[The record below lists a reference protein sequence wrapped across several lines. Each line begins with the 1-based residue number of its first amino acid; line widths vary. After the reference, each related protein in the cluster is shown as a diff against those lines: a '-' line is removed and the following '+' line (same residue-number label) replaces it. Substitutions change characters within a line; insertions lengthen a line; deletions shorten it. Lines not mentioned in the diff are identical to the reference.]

1 MTKPRHSDYFRNPSC
16 QDDKRTHEVPATLVF
31 GTGVRQFGDILARVE
46 VTGSDRE
53 GLDRWAVAAT
63 GLGTAVSAE
72 PLAGG
77 DRMVLLTRL
86 RSLADLLA
94 SAYAADLEVCKVVLP
109 RTAPTE

>member
-1 MTKPRHSDYFRNPSC
+1 MTTPRSSDYFRNPSC
-16 QDDKRTHEVPATLVF
+16 QDKMRTHEVPVALVF
-31 GTGVRQFGDILARVE
+31 GTGVRRFGDILARVE

-53 GLDRWAVAAT
+53 GLGRWSDAAT

-77 DRMVLLTRL
+77 YRMVLLSRL

-94 SAYAADLEVCKVVLP
+94 SAYEADLEVCAVVMP